1 MKTIFRTIIIV
12 ICLTF
17 SGQMQA
23 ADAEAEAAGNFGVV
37 KGRVIDAT
45 NKPVEYATATLVQPQ
60 SGEIVMGEVCNEQG
74 EFIFSKV
81 RHGEYFLCVSMVGY
95 ERFQT
100 EALRVDRRNS
110 LVEQSVVLREAS
122 NKLSEVLVVGK
133 RDYIEQT
140 ADKLIIN
147 PDAAISSASESVY
160 DILKKAPGVTMDNND
175 NITLKGMQGVK
186 VLIDDKST
194 HLSTLQLATYLKS
207 MQGKSIERIEIIEQP
222 SARFDAE
229 GNAGIINIKTK
240 HIKAPGF
247 NGSVNAGLTL
257 TRSLGENA
265 GVDLNMNYGKLNLYA
280 NYSFYD
286 WNNWYAMHVT
296 RRYTSPQLLGA
307 YQLADNETS
316 GSGNAHN
323 LKLGADYYIA
333 KNHVLSLMFRM
344 NDGFNNTRDNGSTSF
359 YNKNAQLDSMLV
371 SETPRR
377 NEWHNKTM
385 NVNYKWDIDTLG
397 QSLIFDADYARYGF
411 GSDSE
416 QSGRMLDANN
426 TVIKPSV
433 DLLSSQLSDIDILSF
448 KLDYVLPLSKTISFE
463 SGAKMSFVNTAN
475 VADMLGYMTQ
485 NDNFE
490 FEENIYAAYI
500 NGRAKINKTSLQL
513 GLRAENTV
521 SKGFS
526 HSIGESND
534 KQYLK
539 LFPSVFVQQE
549 LAEQQT
555 LGVRYSY
562 RIGRPRYSNL
572 NPFIWMLDPYTYN
585 QGNPDLAPQFTHAAS
600 VNHNYKS
607 MFMSSV
613 SLNYTTDLFSEVL
626 FQDDETKVMY
636 QTMDNLS
643 SSLDLNFSE
652 TIQLKPTK
660 WWSMNATATLMYKKI
675 EADFAGG
682 VTFERW
688 SYMANMNNSFT
699 LPWKMSAELSGNY
712 MSKQLLGNFVLKP
725 TYRVNIGIQ
734 RPLFDNKAML
744 RANVNDIF
752 NTGSGGAYA
761 KYGNVDMDVVN
772 EWESRR
778 FNLSF
783 SYRFGN
789 NDFKTR
795 ANRSTA
801 SSEEAGRSGNN

>member
-1 MKTIFRTIIIV
+1 MKTIFSSILIV
-12 ICLTF
+12 MCLMF
-17 SGQMQA
+17 CNVA
-23 ADAEAEAAGNFGVV
+23 WAAEAEAAAYGVV
-37 KGRVIDAT
+37 KGRVVDVS
-45 NKPVEYATATLVQPQ
+45 NNPVEYATATLLNAK
-60 SGEIVMGEVCNEQG
+60 SGELVMGEVCNDNG
-74 EFIFSKV
+74 EFTFSKV
-81 RHGEYFLCVSMVGY
+81 RNGEYLLCVSMVGF
-95 ERFQT
+95 ERYQT
-100 EALRVDRRNS
+100 EALRIDRNNA
-110 LVEQSVVLREAS
+110 LIEQAIVLREAS
-122 NKLSEVLVVGK
+122 KQLNEVLVVAK

-160 DILKKAPGVTMDNND
+160 DILKKAPGVTVDNND
-175 NITLKGMQGVK
+175 NISLKGMQGVK
-186 VLIDDKST
+186 ILIDDKPT
-194 HLSTLQLATYLKS
+194 HLSTEQLAAYLKGI
-207 MQGKSIERIEIIEQP
+207 QGKSIERIEIIEQP
-222 SARFDAE
+222 SARYDAE

-240 HIKAPGF
+240 HIKARGF

-265 GVDLNMNYGKLNLYA
+265 GLDLNMNYGKLNLYA

-286 WNNWYAMHVT
+286 WKNWYAMHVT

-316 GSGNAHN
+316 GNGISHN

-333 KNHVLSLMFRM
+333 KNHVVSFMYRM
-344 NDGFNNTRDNGSTSF
+344 NDGFNDTRDNGATSF
-359 YNKNAQLDSMLV
+359 FNKNALLDSMLV

-377 NEWHNKTM
+377 YEWHNKTM

-397 QSLIFDADYARYGF
+397 QSLVLDADYARYGF
-411 GSDSE
+411 GSNSD
-416 QSGRMLDANN
+416 QSGRMLDAFNN
-426 TVIKPSV
+426 VLKPSV
-433 DLLSSQLSDIDILSF
+433 DLLSSQNSDIDILSF
-448 KLDYVLPLSKTISFE
+448 KLDYVLPLSKTLSFE
-463 SGAKMSFVNTAN
+463 SGAKMSFVSTSN
-475 VADMLGYMTQ
+475 VAEMLGYMTQ
-485 NDNFE
+485 SDNFAYD
-490 FEENIYAAYI
+490 ENIYAAYV

-521 SKGFS
+521 SRGVS
-526 HSIGESND
+526 HAMGTSND

-549 LAEQQT
+549 LSEHQT
-555 LGVRYSY
+555 LGMRYSY

-600 VNHNYKS
+600 INHNYKS
-607 MFMSSV
+607 LFMSSV
-613 SLNYTTDLFSEVL
+613 AFNYTTDLFSEVL
-626 FQDDETKVMY
+626 FQDDETKVLY

-660 WWSMNATATLMYKKI
+660 WWSLNATATLMYKKI
-675 EADFAGG
+675 DANFAGG

-699 LPWKMSAELSGNY
+699 LPWRMSAELSGNY

-772 EWESRR
+772 FWESRR